1 MIDYALTSLQP
12 VAPVTV
18 THGGLLNASVTD
30 GLGWLITLL
39 ALCAMPM
46 LTRQGRDSLK
56 ALWAPVGSFLCRI
69 GGAFLLG
76 GLLTLTFIVAVLT
89 PACWREGWDEGP
101 GDWPK
106 PDDEDHPADDGLV
119 VPCLT

>member
-76 GLLTLTFIVAVLT
+76 SSGGGGCRAEEC
-89 PACWREGWDEGP
+89 PRPPRPPRE
-101 GDWPK
+101 
-106 PDDEDHPADDGLV
+106 HSLV
-119 VPCLT
+119 SSNR